1 MAKKISFESYL
12 VTAIN
17 AQTNEQATTTKNF
30 VTALVNAK
38 TATTTIT
45 TTTKAKSTRGSKNTA
60 APAATTDAAE
70 AAAA

>member
-1 MAKKISFESYL
+1 MAKKISFESFL

-38 TATTTIT
+38 TATTTT
-45 TTTKAKSTRGSKNTA
+45 AKDTKAKSTRGSKNTA
-60 APAATTDAAE
+60 APAAATETAE